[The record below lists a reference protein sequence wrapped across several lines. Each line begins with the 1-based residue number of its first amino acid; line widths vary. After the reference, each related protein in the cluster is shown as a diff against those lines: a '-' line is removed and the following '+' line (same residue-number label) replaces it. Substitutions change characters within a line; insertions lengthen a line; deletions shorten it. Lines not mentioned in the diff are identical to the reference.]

1 MKTIKIN
8 ANDSGQRLDSFL
20 KKLMPSAPFS
30 LLYKYLRTNK
40 IKLNRKKVSLDT
52 RIAEGDVLDYYGD
65 ETLWESKAFT
75 PKKYSLDIIY
85 EDENIILI
93 NKPACL
99 ACQPDENHRS
109 GTLVDFVKSYLFEKG
124 EYKPENEHSFAP
136 ALCNRLDFNTSGIVI
151 ATKNGESLR
160 LINEKVRNKEVR
172 KFYLCKVAGIPEPS
186 KGIITAPL
194 EKNKKTNITK
204 VSDKGKPAETHYRM
218 LSTDG
223 KNSTLEIELITGR
236 SHQIRVHLKSIG
248 CPIIGDAKYGNGGSG
263 QELCAYKVKFDFK
276 SPSGKLEY
284 LDGMT
289 FKVDL

>member
-40 IKLNRKKVSLDT
+40 IKLNRKKVPPDT

-65 ETLWESKAFT
+65 EALWEIKAFV
-75 PKKYSLDIIY
+75 PGKYSLDIIY

-124 EYKPENEHSFAP
+124 EYKPENEHSFSP

-151 ATKNGESLR
+151 AAKNGESLR
-160 LINEKVRNKEVR
+160 ILNKKIRNKEVR
-172 KFYLCKVAGIPEPS
+172 KFYLCRVTGIPDPPKGVITEPL
-186 KGIITAPL
+186 KKD
-194 EKNKKTNITK
+194 EKANITK

-248 CPIIGDAKYGNGGSG
+248 CPILGDAKYGAGGSG
-263 QELCAYKVKFDFK
+263 QELCAYKVQFDFK
-276 SPSGKLEY
+276 SPSGKLAY
-284 LDGMT
+284 LDGLT
-289 FKVDL
+289 FKVDA